1 VQNSNSVLVGVE
13 VATYAAFLGVSG
25 WLIRSHLSWQRE
37 IRSRL
42 ARTKRQLRKMNT
54 RGTYA
59 STHRVRDLERNLR
72 DLSQIREMLVSI
84 QQNTATMAVELEN
97 MVADI
102 ADNSRRI
109 DRLEQDGAAR
119 RTYGG
124 TST

>member
-1 VQNSNSVLVGVE
+1 VLVGVE
-13 VATYAAFLGVSG
+13 IATYTAFLGVSG
-25 WLIRSHLSWQRE
+25 WLVRSHLSWQRE
-37 IRSRL
+37 IRGRL
-42 ARTKRQLRKMNT
+42 NRTKRQLRKLDT

-59 STHRVRDLERNLR
+59 STHRMRDLERNLR
-72 DLSQIREMLVSI
+72 DLSSIREMLVSI

-119 RTYGG
+119 RAFGAHG
-124 TST
+124 S